1 MRDRRIYRF
10 VQWGMVLIVFGIF
23 PACEELSPV
32 PDSELPEF
40 VDQLVLNASF
50 DNGRPISLET
60 SNTSWAYDSLLPG
73 VIDDAEIDLSV
84 DGASVP
90 VNYNPSSRRYE
101 STRVPK
107 PGELY
112 SILAFRGSY
121 ARISSTLNIPED
133 LDNVQSG
140 YVPDGGID
148 PQGNPGDLMF
158 IEFDDPGS
166 KDFYELHFYYFSE
179 LAEIFVPFDF
189 ELTDE
194 TLLSPNTL
202 KLNSGG
208 FLFSDELFNGTRK
221 RFTAAITSSLTRG
234 NSDIKYLI
242 ELRKVNQDYWKYWR
256 TLQQYRDQ
264 EDQIANGPF
273 GNAVI
278 IHSNVSGGLGIFMGS
293 NLQSD
298 TIR

>member
-1 MRDRRIYRF
+1 MRVKRTYKYFRLSA
-10 VQWGMVLIVFGIF
+10 VLTAFAALS
-23 PACEELSPV
+23 ACEELSPV

-50 DNGRPISLET
+50 DDGNPISLEI
-60 SNTSWAYDSLLPG
+60 SNTAWAYDSLLPG
-73 VIDDAEIDLSV
+73 VVDDAEIDLSV
-84 DGASVP
+84 DGASVS
-90 VNYNPSSRRYE
+90 VTYNPATRRYE

-112 SILAFRGSY
+112 SILASKGSY
-121 ARISSTLNIPED
+121 SRISSTLNIPDNLE
-133 LDNVQSG
+133 NVQSG
-140 YVPDGGID
+140 YIPDGGID

-158 IEFDDPGS
+158 IEFDDPGG

-179 LAEIFVPFDF
+179 MAEIFVPFDF

-208 FLFSDELFNGTRK
+208 FLFNDELFNGTRK

-264 EDQIANGPF
+264 EDQIASGPF

>member
-1 MRDRRIYRF
+1 
-10 VQWGMVLIVFGIF
+10 
-23 PACEELSPV
+23 
-32 PDSELPEF
+32 
-40 VDQLVLNASF
+40 
-50 DNGRPISLET
+50 
-60 SNTSWAYDSLLPG
+60 
-73 VIDDAEIDLSV
+73 
-84 DGASVP
+84 
-90 VNYNPSSRRYE
+90 
-101 STRVPK
+101 
-107 PGELY
+107 
-112 SILAFRGSY
+112 
-121 ARISSTLNIPED
+121 
-133 LDNVQSG
+133 
-140 YVPDGGID
+140 
-148 PQGNPGDLMF
+148 MF
-158 IEFDDPGS
+158 IEFDDPGG

-264 EDQIANGPF
+264 EDQIASGPF